1 MKFYSEITKKLYD
14 TPEALGAAEKQ
25 AKDVADERNKMLLE
39 IKGLN
44 EQLNKL
50 DKEYDK
56 VSAKLSAARKEYVA
70 KYKNKIEDESKP
82 IVKSF
87 NFDNEEE
94 AKSFYNLLKE
104 FLY

>member
-25 AKDVADERNKMLLE
+25 AKDVADEKNKMLLK
-39 IKGLN
+39 IKELN
-44 EQLNKL
+44 EQLDKL
-50 DKEYDK
+50 DKEYNK
-56 VSAKLSAARKEYVA
+56 IKTELSTVRKEYVT
-70 KYKNKIEDESKP
+70 KYKDKIEDESKP

-87 NFDNEEE
+87 NFNNEEE
-94 AKSFYNLLKE
+94 VKSFYNLLKE

>member
-14 TPEALGAAEKQ
+14 TPEALEAAEKQ
-25 AKDVADERNKMLLE
+25 VKDVADERNKMLLK

-44 EQLNKL
+44 EQLKKL
-50 DKEYDK
+50 DKEYEK
-56 VSAKLSAARKEYVA
+56 VRAELSTARKEYVT
-70 KYKNKIEDESKP
+70 KYKNKIEDESKS

-87 NFDNEEE
+87 NLDNEEE
-94 AKSFYNLLKE
+94 VKSFYNLLKE

>member
-14 TPEALGAAEKQ
+14 TPEALEAAEKQ
-25 AKDVADERNKMLLE
+25 AKDVADERNKMLLK

-44 EQLNKL
+44 EQLDKL
-50 DKEYDK
+50 DKEYGK
-56 VSAKLSAARKEYVA
+56 VRAELSAVRKEYVT
-70 KYKNKIEDESKP
+70 KYKNKIEDESKS

-87 NFDNEEE
+87 NLDNEEE
-94 AKSFYNLLKE
+94 VKSFYNLLKE